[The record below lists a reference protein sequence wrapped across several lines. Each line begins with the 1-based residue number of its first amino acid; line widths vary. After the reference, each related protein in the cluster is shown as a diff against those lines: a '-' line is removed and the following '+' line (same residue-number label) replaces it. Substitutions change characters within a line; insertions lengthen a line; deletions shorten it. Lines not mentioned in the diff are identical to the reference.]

1 MIAIISTKQDGV
13 HPLASNSNMSAATFL
28 TWGSGSASIWHRW
41 GNTTL
46 LIKTSYKRNHRNRHY
61 QIYSPSPVLVCLYCK
76 SSNSTVLKFHNFSKS
91 TKCDGFN
98 CTNIIQSNGQS
109 IRIKRFLETNISIHN
124 FHYFN
129 LDNLF
134 SELAIYKAL
143 NITLKT
149 Y

>member
-1 MIAIISTKQDGV
+1 MEYIHWPATATCLLLPSWLEGQGQPLYGTGGATRLCWSKHPTKEITGIGTTKSIVQV
-13 HPLASNSNMSAATFL
+13 QYWYVYTAS
-28 TWGSGSASIWHRW
+28 R
-41 GNTTL
+41 
-46 LIKTSYKRNHRNRHY
+46 
-61 QIYSPSPVLVCLYCK
+61 P
-76 SSNSTVLKFHNFSKS
+76 NSTVLKFHNFSKS